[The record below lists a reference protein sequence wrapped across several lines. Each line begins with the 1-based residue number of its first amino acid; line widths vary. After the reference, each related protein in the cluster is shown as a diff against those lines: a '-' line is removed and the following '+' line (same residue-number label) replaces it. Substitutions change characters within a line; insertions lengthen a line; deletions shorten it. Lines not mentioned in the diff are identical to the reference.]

1 MQFIIDKLEKHQKF
15 FDKISK
21 NIYLMAIKD
30 GFLAAMPIIL
40 FSSVFIMLTNIPPLF
55 HVNLPVG
62 LNDWFN
68 KIYNYTMGFVGFYVA
83 GTTAR
88 ALTGSMNQRIKGSR
102 FINATSTQMA
112 SMAGF
117 MMLAISQTKSGAFV
131 GDYFGTKGILSAFV
145 SAFITVLVYKF
156 CVEKDITI
164 KMPKEVP
171 GTISQ
176 VFRDVFPFS
185 FSIIIMGLLDV
196 GVRAWLNVPFS
207 EMIATLIAPIFKGAE
222 SYVGMAFI
230 WFLIPLFWFM
240 GIHGPSIVKPAITA
254 ALYGNTTANL
264 DLFKAG
270 NFPFHSLTENFGNFV
285 GELGGTGATFVV
297 PFIFMFLMKSKQL
310 KAIGKASFIPVMFA
324 VNEPLLFG
332 APIILNPYFF
342 IPFVLAPVVNVVIG
356 KFFIDVLGMRGFMYI
371 LSWAIPGPI
380 GAFFDT
386 NFQPISLVLMVLLL
400 VLDTLIYLPFCRA
413 YDATLVKEEA
423 ENLEKEEAED
433 TDGVALAGSSTGSS
447 TTATPEVATEDTDSN
462 DKVSDPSDITKLDH
476 QIRVLVLCA
485 GGGTSEQLANALTDG
500 AKKYNVPIIA
510 SAGAY
515 GSHRDILPNFDL
527 VVLAPQ
533 VRIYYDDLK
542 ADTDRLGIQLVATK
556 GQQYIALTRD
566 SKKALDFVME
576 NLKKNNEE
584 TTSDPA
590 TSND

>member
-1 MQFIIDKLEKHQKF
+1 MQVIIDKLEKHQKF

-40 FSSVFIMLTNIPPLF
+40 FSSIFILLTSVPPLF
-55 HVNLPVG
+55 GVNLPTG

-68 KIYNYTMGFVGFYVA
+68 KIYNYTMGFVGLYVA
-83 GTTAR
+83 GTTAK
-88 ALTGSMNQRIKGSR
+88 AFTGSMNQRIKGGR
-102 FINATSTQMA
+102 FINSTSTMMA
-112 SMAGF
+112 AMCGF
-117 MMLAISQTKSGAFV
+117 MLLAIGTTKSGAYL
-131 GDYFGTKGILSAFV
+131 GDYFGTKGILSSFV
-145 SAFITVLVYKF
+145 SAFVTVHMYKF
-156 CVEKDITI
+156 CVERDITI

-171 GTISQ
+171 GAIAQ
-176 VFRDVFPFS
+176 NFRDVFPFS
-185 FSIIIMGLLDV
+185 FSILTMGIIDV
-196 GVRAWLNVPFS
+196 AIRAWLHVPFS
-207 EMIATLIAPIFKGAE
+207 AMLATLIAPLFKGAE
-222 SYVGMAFI
+222 TYWGMAFI

-240 GIHGPSIVKPAITA
+240 GIHGPSVVKPAITA

-264 DLFKAG
+264 ALFKAG
-270 NFPFHSLTENFGNFV
+270 NFPFHSLTENFGNYI

-356 KFFIDVLGMRGFMYI
+356 KMFIDLFKMRGFMYI
-371 LSWAIPGPI
+371 LSWALPGPI
-380 GAFFDT
+380 GAFLDT
-386 NFQPISLVLMVLLL
+386 NFQPISLVLVAVLL
-400 VLDTLIYLPFCRA
+400 VLDTLIYLPFCKA
-413 YDATLVKEEA
+413 YDASLVKQEA
-423 ENLEKEEAED
+423 AVDAADD
-433 TDGVALAGSSTGSS
+433 TATDSDTGVLAG
-447 TTATPEVATEDTDSN
+447 AVEVATEANDANASSTAVEESTDS
-462 DKVSDPSDITKLDH
+462 SDDPESKKLDH
-476 QIRVLVLCA
+476 QVKVLVLCA
-485 GGGTSEQLANALTDG
+485 GGGTSEQLANALTEG
-500 AKKYNVPIIA
+500 AEKYNVPIVA

-515 GSHRDILPNFDL
+515 GSHHDILPNYDL

-533 VRIYYDDLK
+533 VRTYYDDLK

-576 NLKKNNEE
+576 NLNKKE
-584 TTSDPA
+584 A
-590 TSND
+590 

>member
-40 FSSVFIMLTNIPPLF
+40 FSSVFIMLTSIPPLF
-55 HVNLPVG
+55 HINLPVG

-264 DLFKAG
+264 ELFKAG
-270 NFPFHSLTENFGNFV
+270 HFPIHSLTENFGNFV

-342 IPFVLAPVVNVVIG
+342 VPFVLAPVVNVIVG
-356 KFFIDVLGMRGFMYI
+356 KFFISVLGMRGFMYI

-386 NFQPISLVLMVLLL
+386 NFQPISLVLMALLL

-413 YDATLVKEEA
+413 YDASLVKEEA
-423 ENLEKEEAED
+423 ENLEKEEAD
-433 TDGVALAGSSTGSS
+433 DGVALAGVSAGTS
-447 TTATPEVATEDTDSN
+447 TTAAPEVATDTTDST
-462 DKVSDPSDITKLDH
+462 DTQVTDSSDVTKLDH

-500 AKKYNVPIIA
+500 AKKYDVPIIA

-576 NLKKNNEE
+576 NLKKNDD
-584 TTSDPA
+584 TADSDPV